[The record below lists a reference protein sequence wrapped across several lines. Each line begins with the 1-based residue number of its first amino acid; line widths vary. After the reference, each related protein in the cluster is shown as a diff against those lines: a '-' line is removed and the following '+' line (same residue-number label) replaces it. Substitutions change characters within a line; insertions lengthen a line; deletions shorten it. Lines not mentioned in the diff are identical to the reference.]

1 MSAGIFLR
9 SWNASNKGSAVLC
22 SMHARF
28 AGSATC
34 LAQMLRLSLGGPYE
48 LWDAQ
53 RQSASII
60 RAQA

>member
-48 LWDAQ
+48 LWDTQ